1 MVIALIIPTH
11 VAIPSVFGS
20 PEKMMSHDLLP
31 LRVTFTSAN
40 TTYRILAYQMTAG
53 DAKRKVKV
61 QT

>member
-1 MVIALIIPTH
+1 
-11 VAIPSVFGS
+11 
-20 PEKMMSHDLLP
+20 MMSHDLLP